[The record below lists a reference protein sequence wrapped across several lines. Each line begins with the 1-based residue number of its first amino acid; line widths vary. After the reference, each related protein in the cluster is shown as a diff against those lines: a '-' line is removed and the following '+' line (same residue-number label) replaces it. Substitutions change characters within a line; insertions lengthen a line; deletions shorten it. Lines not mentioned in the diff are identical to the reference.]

1 MKQLAVVAGVVV
13 SLLGSTVAFAKAPP
27 KAKTGFQLALRPG
40 IAVPLG
46 DVSEGAE
53 MSDLLG
59 VQFPFTVDIGAKVIP
74 NLFVGAYLGSSVGL
88 PSGDLADVC
97 DFAGKDCLAYGLRL
111 GIQAQYHIL
120 PKQRANPWVGYGIG
134 YEWLAITD
142 ASDEAGEAIGFGG
155 LEFAHFLAGL
165 DFRLTPIFGVGPF
178 ADFSLGSYSTT
189 SDGND
194 SSDIPRTAL
203 HYWLTFGARFVF
215 FP

>member
-1 MKQLAVVAGVVV
+1 
-13 SLLGSTVAFAKAPP
+13 
-27 KAKTGFQLALRPG
+27 
-40 IAVPLG
+40 
-46 DVSEGAE
+46 

-120 PKQRANPWVGYGIG
+120 PAGPVNPWLGYGLGFESLGRTVSKDGATSSTSIG
-134 YEWLAITD
+134 GFELARFM
-142 ASDEAGEAIGFGG
+142 AGV
-155 LEFAHFLAGL
+155 
-165 DFRLTPIFGVGPF
+165 DFRVTPLFGVGPF
-178 ADFSLGSYSTT
+178 VDLSLASFSSVSNGAKI
-189 SDGND
+189 NEK
-194 SSDIPRTAL
+194 AM
-203 HYWLTFGARFVF
+203 HEWLTLGARFVF